1 MRLHNFCRLVLRLPL
16 LLLLASCAPA
26 FADVAPLPAGVTFV
40 TEVEGIAE
48 YRLDNGLHVLLF
60 ADASKP
66 TLTVN
71 VTYLVGSRHENY
83 GETGMAHLLEHLMF
97 KGTPTHDNIPQEF
110 KERGARF
117 NGTTWLDRTN
127 YYELLPAS
135 DDNLAWA
142 IALEADR
149 MVNSFIARKH
159 LDTEMTVVRNEFEM
173 GENDPG
179 DVLFKRLQSIAY
191 DWHSY
196 GRSTIGNRS
205 DIENVR
211 IENLQSF
218 YHMYYQPDNAVLLV
232 AGKFDA
238 NVALARIADTFGRI
252 AKPQRVLPPFW
263 TVEPTQDGER
273 DFVVRR
279 KADQQFV
286 VVAYKMPSALH
297 ADAGLLE
304 VAGDILGATAT
315 GRLHKRL
322 VESGQATAVMAFSF
336 NGYAPGLMI
345 FGAVVK
351 KGDPLEPVRD
361 ALIRE
366 VEDFA
371 ARPPTAQEVERV
383 KIKSLKETER
393 IFNDHEKI
401 GVALSDYIA
410 LGDWRYV
417 FLERDRIAGYAPEQV
432 AAAAGSYLRR
442 DNRTV
447 GLFIPEDAPQRAE
460 IPVAQPI
467 AEIMKDFHGKAR
479 LSEAEAFEPSP
490 ANIQGRTQF
499 ASAGGLKVALLAKK
513 NRGETVNVSIS
524 LHWGD
529 EQTLFGKKTVS
540 AVANGLIGRGTDKM
554 NREQISDAM
563 DKLKMSG
570 GILAFQTTRDNLAAA
585 LGLVA
590 HLLRDASFPASEL
603 EQLRK
608 QMITAAEARRSDPT
622 AQAAELLG
630 RHFDHYP
637 AGDWRHELGIDE
649 TIAALQAV
657 TRDDVQ
663 AFHRD
668 FFGASLGEL
677 AIVGDFDPASA
688 LKVLNEEFAAWKSK
702 RAYAH
707 ILKQY
712 FDIPPAHLLGAT
724 PDKENA
730 VFMAQAAFEL
740 RDDAPDYPALMV
752 ANHVIG
758 GGALDS
764 RLGNR
769 LRQKDGLSYGAGS
782 WLHVP
787 KLGSAAN
794 WGVYAIAAPQNM
806 AKVEVGVKEELAR
819 ALKDGFTDKEVAAA
833 IDSLLKLRMQE
844 RAQDGNLA
852 GKWTGLM
859 FHQRDFTGW
868 VANFDKATAAVTPAS
883 ALAAARKYFDPA
895 KLTIAIGAD
904 PGKLSKP

>member
-1 MRLHNFCRLVLRLPL
+1 MSLHNVCRLALRLPL
-16 LLLLASCAPA
+16 LLLLAACAPA

-40 TEVEGIAE
+40 TDVEGIAE

-60 ADASKP
+60 PDASKP

-110 KERGARF
+110 KGRGARF

-127 YYELLPAS
+127 YFELLPAS

-142 IALEADR
+142 IGLEADR
-149 MVNSFIARKH
+149 MVNSFIAKRH

-173 GENDPG
+173 GENSPQS
-179 DVLFKRLQSIAY
+179 VLFKRLQSIAY

-211 IENLQSF
+211 IENLQGF
-218 YHMYYQPDNAVLLV
+218 YRMYYQPDNAVLLV

-238 NVALARIADTFGRI
+238 NVALARITETFGRI
-252 AKPQRVLPPFW
+252 AKPQRSLPPFW

-286 VVAYKMPSALH
+286 VVAYKMPSVLH
-297 ADAGLLE
+297 PDTALLE

-315 GRLHKRL
+315 GRLHKSL
-322 VESGQATAVMAFSF
+322 VETGQATAVMAFPLHGF
-336 NGYAPGLMI
+336 APGLML
-345 FGAVVK
+345 FGAAVK
-351 KGDPLEPVRD
+351 KGEPLEPVRD
-361 ALIRE
+361 VLIRE
-366 VEDFA
+366 AEGFA
-371 ARPPTAQEVERV
+371 AKPPSAQEVERV
-383 KIKSLKETER
+383 KVKALKNAER
-393 IFNDHEKI
+393 TFNDHEKI

-410 LGDWRYV
+410 LGDWRYF
-417 FLERDRIAGYAPEQV
+417 FLARDRIAGYTPEQV
-432 AAAAGSYLRR
+432 TAAAGAYLRR

-460 IPVAQPI
+460 IPAAQPI
-467 AEIMKDFHGKAR
+467 AEVMKDFHGKAR
-479 LSEAEAFEPSP
+479 ASEAEAFDPSP
-490 ANIQGRTQF
+490 ASIQGRTQF
-499 ASAGGLKVALLAKK
+499 ASVGDLKVALLPKK

-524 LHWGD
+524 LNWGD
-529 EQTLFGKKTVS
+529 EQSLFGKKTVS
-540 AVANGLIGRGTDKM
+540 DVANGLIGRGTDKM
-554 NREQISDAM
+554 SREQISDAM

-570 GILAFQTTRDNLAAA
+570 GVFAFQTTRDNLTAA

-608 QMITAAEARRSDPT
+608 QSITAAEARRSDPMGR
-622 AQAAELLG
+622 AQELLE
-630 RHFDHYP
+630 RHFDRYP
-637 AGDWRHELGIDE
+637 NGDWRHELSIDE

-657 TRDDVQ
+657 SREDVQ

-668 FFGASLGEL
+668 FFGASAGQL
-677 AIVGDFDPASA
+677 AIVGDFEPAQA

-707 ILKQY
+707 VFKQH
-712 FDIPPAHLLGAT
+712 FDIPPAHLLAAT

-730 VFMAQAAFEL
+730 IFMAQAAFEL

-782 WLHVP
+782 WLGVP
-787 KLGSAAN
+787 SLGAAAD

-806 AKVEVGVKEELAR
+806 AKVEAGVTEELAR
-819 ALKDGFTDKEVAAA
+819 ALKDGFTDKEVTAA

-852 GKWTGLM
+852 GKWADLM

-868 VANFDKATAAVTPAS
+868 VADFDKAIAAVTPES
-883 ALAAARKYFDPA
+883 ALAAARKHLDPT

-904 PGKLSKP
+904 PAKLSKP